1 MGRFYAA
8 RQTCAQRRDWQERGT
23 CAHWNPRTANRT
35 IMPKTLR
42 WTLLCLSLLGLL
54 LASGPR
60 VPVEAPPA
68 QPALPA
74 DLDAYLAQSEARFSD
89 LVTGT
94 QKQIIW
100 AHADRRQTDLAL
112 VYLHGFSAS
121 RQETA
126 PLSEDLARQL
136 GANLFVT
143 RLSGH
148 GRSPQAMG
156 EPSVRDW
163 LQDAQEAL
171 AIGQRLGKRV
181 IVLGVSTGGT
191 LGTWLANRQP
201 DLAALVLISPNF
213 APRDP
218 MARLLTWPWA
228 QQVLPWVLPAEHV
241 WKPRNPEQARYWN
254 HHYPTQALFPM
265 MALVQHVNDLP
276 LQDIRVPTLMI
287 YSPNDQ
293 VVSAEAAEA
302 AFARLGSSHKQLIA
316 RPDSQDPSH
325 HVLAGRILAPDDTAA
340 IQAQIAAFVQQ
351 LPTP

>member
-1 MGRFYAA
+1 M
-8 RQTCAQRRDWQERGT
+8 T
-23 CAHWNPRTANRT
+23 
-35 IMPKTLR
+35 MPKTLR

-60 VPVEAPPA
+60 VPVEAPPV

-89 LVTGT
+89 LVPGT

-100 AHADRRQTDLAL
+100 AYADRRQTELAL

-148 GRSPQAMG
+148 GRSPQAMA

-171 AIGQRLGKRV
+171 AIARRLGKRV

-191 LGTWLANRQP
+191 LGTWLASRQS
-201 DLAALVLISPNF
+201 DLAALVLVSPNF

-218 MARLLTWPWA
+218 MATLLTWPWA
-228 QQVLPWVLPAEHV
+228 QQLLPRVLPAEHV

-265 MALVQHVNDLP
+265 MALVKHVNELP

-302 AFARLGSSHKQLIA
+302 AFARLGSPHKQRIA
-316 RPDSQDPSH
+316 RQDSQDPSH
-325 HVLAGRILAPDDTAA
+325 HVLAGRILAPNDTAS
-340 IQAQIAAFVQQ
+340 IQAQIAAFIQQ
-351 LPTP
+351 LPTL